1 MKKLWIISGLLVS
14 NSVMATTHVAKVDC
28 DNAYTTL
35 DINQCAEDKFDAAN
49 KQLQQYLTQSIQQ
62 NNTDK
67 PLVAAIRTAQ
77 KRWLQYRQVEC
88 NAVYT
93 QWQQGTIRGV
103 MTLSCKRALTQQ
115 RTLTL
120 WQNYLRPMDS
130 SVPVLP
136 KPVVD
141 AD

>member
-14 NSVMATTHVAKVDC
+14 SSVMATTQTTKIDC

-35 DINQCAEDKFDAAN
+35 EINQCAEDKFDAAN
-49 KQLQQYLTQSIQQ
+49 QQLQRYLIQSIQQ

-67 PLVAAIRTAQ
+67 PLVEAIKMAQ
-77 KRWLQYRQVEC
+77 KQWLQYRDAEC
-88 NAVYT
+88 SAVYT

-103 MTLSCKRALTQQ
+103 MALSCKLALTQQ

-120 WQNYLRPMDS
+120 WENYLRPMDS
-130 SVPVLP
+130 STAILP
-136 KPVVD
+136 KPIVD
-141 AD
+141 TD